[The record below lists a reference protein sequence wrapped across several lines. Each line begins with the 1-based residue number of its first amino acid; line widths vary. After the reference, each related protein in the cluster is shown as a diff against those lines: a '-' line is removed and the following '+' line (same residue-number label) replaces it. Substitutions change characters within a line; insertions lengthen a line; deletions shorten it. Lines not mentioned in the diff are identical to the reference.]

1 MNIAKYND
9 WVEIEEILLESGS
22 RAPQVLEDTQSTPL
36 KQWIKGY
43 LINEQANIGD
53 LVEIETMAGR
63 KVSGELSDINPSYSH
78 DFGAPIKE
86 LLDVGRELKQELR
99 NLKK

>member
-22 RAPQVLEDTQSTPL
+22 RAPQVSEDTQSTPL
-36 KQWIKGY
+36 KQWI
-43 LINEQANIGD
+43 
-53 LVEIETMAGR
+53 
-63 KVSGELSDINPSYSH
+63 
-78 DFGAPIKE
+78 
-86 LLDVGRELKQELR
+86 R